1 MDAPSSTPSR
11 QGFPEI
17 TVVLADDH
25 LVVRAGMRLLLAQDP
40 AFRIVAESATVP
52 DTLDAVREHRPRVL
66 VLDLTMAGQ
75 SSLPMI
81 PALLTA
87 SPGTRILVLTMQE
100 DPAFTREALRTGAAG
115 YLLKEAAAEELLAAA
130 HQVADGA
137 TYVQPVLGA
146 RLAVETPGPAH
157 QEPVPVLGAR
167 SAAAT
172 PGPADQEPLTV
183 REAEVLSLLALGHT
197 NQEIAQ
203 RLYVSVRT
211 VETHRSRIRDK
222 LGKDTRAELIA
233 AARER
238 GLVA

>member
-1 MDAPSSTPSR
+1 MDDPSSLPSR
-11 QGFPEI
+11 QATREV

-52 DTLDAVREHRPRVL
+52 DTLEAVRRTRPRVL
-66 VLDLTMAGQ
+66 VLDLTMAGK

-100 DPAFTREALRTGAAG
+100 DPAFAREALRTGAAG
-115 YLLKEAAAEELLAAA
+115 YLLKEAAAEELRAAA
-130 HQVADGA
+130 HQVAEGA

-146 RLAVETPGPAH
+146 RLAVEM
-157 QEPVPVLGAR
+157 
-167 SAAAT
+167 
-172 PGPADQEPLTV
+172 PGPADQESLTA

-211 VETHRSRIRDK
+211 VETHRARIRDK
-222 LGKDTRAELIA
+222 LGRDSRAELIA

>member
-1 MDAPSSTPSR
+1 MDDPSSAPSR
-11 QGFPEI
+11 QAPREVTAPSRETPREV

-52 DTLDAVREHRPRVL
+52 DTLEAVRRTRPRVL
-66 VLDLTMAGQ
+66 VLDLTMAGT
-75 SSLPMI
+75 SSLPVI
-81 PALLTA
+81 PALLAA
-87 SPGTRILVLTMQE
+87 SPDTRILVLTMQE
-100 DPAFTREALRTGAAG
+100 DPAFAREALRTGAAG
-115 YLLKEAAAEELLAAA
+115 YLLKEAAAEELRAAA

-146 RLAVETPGPAH
+146 RLAVETPG
-157 QEPVPVLGAR
+157 
-167 SAAAT
+167 S
-172 PGPADQEPLTV
+172 ADQESLTT

-197 NQEIAQ
+197 NQEIARQ
-203 RLYVSVRT
+203 LYVSVRT
-211 VETHRSRIRDK
+211 VESHRARIRDK
-222 LGKDTRAELIA
+222 LGKDSRAELIA

>member
-11 QGFPEI
+11 QEPPGT

-52 DTLDAVREHRPRVL
+52 DTLDAVRRTRPRVL

-81 PALLTA
+81 PELLTV

-100 DPAFTREALRTGAAG
+100 DPAFAREALRTGAAG
-115 YLLKEAAAEELLAAA
+115 YLLKEAAAEELRAAV
-130 HQVADGA
+130 HQVAGGA

-146 RLAVETPGPAH
+146 RLAVEAPGP
-157 QEPVPVLGAR
+157 V
-167 SAAAT
+167 
-172 PGPADQEPLTV
+172 DQKSLTA

-211 VETHRSRIRDK
+211 VETHRARIRDK

-238 GLVA
+238 GLVK

>member
-1 MDAPSSTPSR
+1 MDDPSSTAPRPGSR
-11 QGFPEI
+11 EV

-52 DTLDAVREHRPRVL
+52 DTLEAVRRTRPRVL
-66 VLDLTMAGQ
+66 VLDLTMAGK
-75 SSLPMI
+75 SSLPVI

-100 DPAFTREALRTGAAG
+100 DPAFAREALRTGAAG
-115 YLLKEAAAEELLAAA
+115 YLLKEAAAEELRAAA
-130 HQVADGA
+130 HQVAGGA

-146 RLAVETPGPAH
+146 RLAVEM
-157 QEPVPVLGAR
+157 
-167 SAAAT
+167 
-172 PGPADQEPLTV
+172 PGPADQEALTA

-197 NQEIAQ
+197 NQEIAGH
-203 RLYVSVRT
+203 LYVSVRT
-211 VETHRSRIRDK
+211 VESHRARIRDK

>member
-1 MDAPSSTPSR
+1 MDDPSSTPSGRAPR
-11 QGFPEI
+11 QV

-52 DTLDAVREHRPRVL
+52 DTLEAVRRTRPRVL
-66 VLDLTMAGQ
+66 VLDLTMAGK

-100 DPAFTREALRTGAAG
+100 DPAFAREALRTGAAG
-115 YLLKEAAAEELLAAA
+115 YLLKEAAAEELRAAA
-130 HQVADGA
+130 HQVAEGA

-146 RLAVETPGPAH
+146 RLAVEM
-157 QEPVPVLGAR
+157 
-167 SAAAT
+167 
-172 PGPADQEPLTV
+172 PGPADQESLTV
-183 REAEVLSLLALGHT
+183 REAEILSLLALGHT
-197 NQEIAQ
+197 NQEIA
-203 RLYVSVRT
+203 RHLYVSVRT
-211 VETHRSRIRDK
+211 VETHRARIRDK
-222 LGKDTRAELIA
+222 LGKDSRAELIA

>member
-1 MDAPSSTPSR
+1 MDDPSSLPSR
-11 QGFPEI
+11 QATREV

-52 DTLDAVREHRPRVL
+52 DTLDAVRRTRPRVL
-66 VLDLTMAGQ
+66 VLDLTMAGK
-75 SSLPMI
+75 SSLPVI

-100 DPAFTREALRTGAAG
+100 DPAFAREALRTGAAG
-115 YLLKEAAAEELLAAA
+115 YLLKEAAAEELRAAA
-130 HQVADGA
+130 HQVAEGA

-146 RLAVETPGPAH
+146 RLAVEM
-157 QEPVPVLGAR
+157 
-167 SAAAT
+167 
-172 PGPADQEPLTV
+172 PGPADQESLTA

-211 VETHRSRIRDK
+211 VETHRARIRDK
-222 LGKDTRAELIA
+222 LGKDSRAELIA

>member
-11 QGFPEI
+11 QEPPGT

-52 DTLDAVREHRPRVL
+52 DTLDAVRRTRPRVL

-81 PALLTA
+81 PELLTV

-100 DPAFTREALRTGAAG
+100 DPAFAREALRTGASG
-115 YLLKEAAAEELLAAA
+115 YLLKEAAAEELRAAV
-130 HQVADGA
+130 HQVAGGA

-146 RLAVETPGPAH
+146 RLAVEAPGP
-157 QEPVPVLGAR
+157 V
-167 SAAAT
+167 
-172 PGPADQEPLTV
+172 DQESLTA

-211 VETHRSRIRDK
+211 VETHRARIRDK

-238 GLVA
+238 GLVT

>member
-1 MDAPSSTPSR
+1 MEALSSTPPR
-11 QGFPEI
+11 QGSPEV

-25 LVVRAGMRLLLAQDP
+25 LVVRAGMRLLLAQDQ

-157 QEPVPVLGAR
+157 QEPLPGLGAR

-183 REAEVLSLLALGHT
+183 REAEVLSLMALGHT

-211 VETHRSRIRDK
+211 VETHRARIREK

>member
-1 MDAPSSTPSR
+1 MDVRSPIPSR
-11 QGFPEI
+11 QGSPEV

-25 LVVRAGMRLLLAQDP
+25 LVVRAGMRLLLAQDT

-52 DTLDAVREHRPRVL
+52 DTLEAVRRHRPRVL
-66 VLDLTMAGQ
+66 VLDLTMSGR
-75 SSLPMI
+75 SSLPTI
-81 PALLTA
+81 PALLAA

-100 DPAFTREALRTGAAG
+100 DPAFAREALRTGAAG

-146 RLAVETPGPAH
+146 RLAVETQGPADH
-157 QEPVPVLGAR
+157 ETLPVPGAGRAARRLG
-167 SAAAT
+167 SV
-172 PGPADQEPLTV
+172 DQEPLTV

-222 LGKDTRAELIA
+222 LGGGTRAELVT

-238 GLVA
+238 GLLR

>member
-1 MDAPSSTPSR
+1 
-11 QGFPEI
+11 
-17 TVVLADDH
+17 
-25 LVVRAGMRLLLAQDP
+25 MRLLLAQDP

-52 DTLDAVREHRPRVL
+52 DTLEAVRRTRPRVL

-81 PALLTA
+81 PALLTV

-100 DPAFTREALRTGAAG
+100 DPAFAREALRTGAAG
-115 YLLKEAAAEELLAAA
+115 YLLKEAAAEELRAAV
-130 HQVADGA
+130 HQVAGGA

-146 RLAVETPGPAH
+146 RLAVETPGP
-157 QEPVPVLGAR
+157 V
-167 SAAAT
+167 
-172 PGPADQEPLTV
+172 DQESLTP

-211 VETHRSRIRDK
+211 VETHRARIRDK

-238 GLVA
+238 GLVT

>member
-1 MDAPSSTPSR
+1 MDARNSTSSR
-11 QGFPEI
+11 QGPPEV

-52 DTLDAVREHRPRVL
+52 DTLEAVRRTRPRVL

-75 SSLPMI
+75 SSLPVI
-81 PALLTA
+81 PALLNA

-100 DPAFTREALRTGAAG
+100 DPAFAREALRTGAAG
-115 YLLKEAAAEELLAAA
+115 YLLKEAAAEELRAAA
-130 HQVADGA
+130 HQVAGGA

-146 RLAVETPGPAH
+146 RLAVDMPG
-157 QEPVPVLGAR
+157 
-167 SAAAT
+167 S
-172 PGPADQEPLTV
+172 ADQDSLTA

-211 VETHRSRIRDK
+211 VETHRARIRDK

>member
-1 MDAPSSTPSR
+1 MDDPSSTASR
-11 QGFPEI
+11 PGSREV

-52 DTLDAVREHRPRVL
+52 DTLEAVRRTRPRVL
-66 VLDLTMAGQ
+66 VLDLTMAGT
-75 SSLPMI
+75 SSLPVI

-100 DPAFTREALRTGAAG
+100 DPAFAREALRTGAAG
-115 YLLKEAAAEELLAAA
+115 YLLKEAAAEELRAAA
-130 HQVADGA
+130 HQVAGGA

-146 RLAVETPGPAH
+146 RLAVEMPGPAG
-157 QEPVPVLGAR
+157 QEALTAR
-167 SAAAT
+167 ES
-172 PGPADQEPLTV
+172 
-183 REAEVLSLLALGHT
+183 EVLSLLALGHT
-197 NQEIAQ
+197 NQEIA
-203 RLYVSVRT
+203 RHLYVSVRT
-211 VETHRSRIRDK
+211 VETHRARIRDK

>member
-11 QGFPEI
+11 QEPPGT

-52 DTLDAVREHRPRVL
+52 DTLEAVRRTRPGVL

-87 SPGTRILVLTMQE
+87 SPGTRILILTMQE
-100 DPAFTREALRTGAAG
+100 DPAFAREALRTGAAG

-130 HQVADGA
+130 HQVAGGA

-146 RLAVETPGPAH
+146 RLAVEMPG
-157 QEPVPVLGAR
+157 
-167 SAAAT
+167 S
-172 PGPADQEPLTV
+172 ADQELTA

-211 VETHRSRIRDK
+211 VETHRARIRDK

-238 GLVA
+238 GLVP